1 MGCVYLHLL
10 VFSLVD
16 DTHLLLFIPLVLFHL
31 IVAFDSHKYRNE
43 ERRLVETGSHERMM
57 SFKKVLDDQMLE
69 VQEGRD
75 NDARGKEEE
84 RVMML
89 AQVEEN
95 RRYKQE
101 EMGIIHKRKDEQM

>member
-1 MGCVYLHLL
+1 
-10 VFSLVD
+10 
-16 DTHLLLFIPLVLFHL
+16 
-31 IVAFDSHKYRNE
+31 
-43 ERRLVETGSHERMM
+43 MM

-95 RRYKQE
+95 KRYKQE
-101 EMGIIHKRKDEQM
+101 EMGIIHKRKDEQMKINTAMLADINKYKKKEADRKKVLDDQMLEVQEGRDNDARGKEDE